1 MPIRSCRALGAG
13 AMALALLAGCN
24 KKTEYPPEVQR
35 TTYNSCMQGFKAK
48 APAAARDVDA
58 KAKDYCQCVLD
69 GLQAK
74 VPLEDF
80 LRYDQLLASGA
91 AHAEAELR
99 GGRVMTVV
107 NACLERMPRS

>member
-80 LRYDQLLASGA
+80 LRYDQLLASG
-91 AHAEAELR
+91 
-99 GGRVMTVV
+99 GRP
-107 NACLERMPRS
+107 MPRPSCAADR